1 MLSQGIPQGPGPEG
15 GEGLAGWSGE
25 PAGSGGLAGHLIP
38 KTFIV
43 ARCDREGADVQR
55 MTQFLGTFTGKLD
68 RKGRVSVPSQFR
80 AKLEGLGSLDIVLR
94 PSHRDPSVEVWP
106 APFYLEMTSGLERMD
121 QFSDPLEDLSF
132 GMYSSVFETRPDG
145 DGRLVLPDDLIAH
158 ASLVEAVSF
167 AGLGRSFQI
176 WEPAAL
182 ARRKTEAQQRIRER
196 GLTIPSTVP
205 GQVGRA

>member
-1 MLSQGIPQGPGPEG
+1 
-15 GEGLAGWSGE
+15 
-25 PAGSGGLAGHLIP
+25 
-38 KTFIV
+38 
-43 ARCDREGADVQR
+43 

-80 AKLEGLGSLDIVLR
+80 GKLEALGSLDIVLR

-106 APFYLEMTSGLERMD
+106 APFFMAMTGGLERMD

-132 GMYSSVFETRPDG
+132 GMYASVFETRPDG
-145 DGRLVLPDDLIAH
+145 DGRLVLPEELIAH
-158 ASLVEAVSF
+158 AGLVEAVSF

-176 WEPAAL
+176 WEPEAL
-182 ARRKTEAQQRIRER
+182 NRRKAEAQQKIRER